1 MSSSAVKRKLSSSVD
16 GKAIKI
22 ISTAT
27 PGTLIH
33 TAVSG
38 TVTGTYDEI
47 WLWAYNG
54 YTSDVTLTVE
64 FGGTSVPDQNIITT
78 IPYKSGLIPIVP
90 GFLLQNEMVVSAF
103 TTTASGVVTIYGF
116 VNAITD

>member
-1 MSSSAVKRKLSSSVD
+1 MSSSAVKRKLSESID

-22 ISTAT
+22 SSSAT

-38 TVTGTYDEI
+38 TTSGTYDEI

-54 YTSDVTLTVE
+54 NTSNVVITIE
-64 FGGTSVPDQNIITT
+64 FGGYTVPDQNIVTT
-78 IPYKSGLIPIVP
+78 IPYRSGLIPIIP
-90 GFLLQNEMVVSAF
+90 GFLLQNGNTVTAF
-103 TTTASGVVTIYGF
+103 ATTSGVVTLNGF
-116 VNAITD
+116 VNLITD

>member
-22 ISTAT
+22 INTTT

-33 TAVSG
+33 TSVSG
-38 TVTGTYDEI
+38 TIAGTYDEI

-54 YTSDVTLTVE
+54 HISNVDLTIE
-64 FGGTSVPDQNIITT
+64 FGGYDEPDQNITT
-78 IPYKSGLIPIVP
+78 TLPYKAGLIPIVP
-90 GFLLQNEMVVSAF
+90 GFLLQNEKEVTAF
-103 TTTASGVVTIYGF
+103 TTVSGVVTLYGF
-116 VNAITD
+116 VNSITD

>member
-1 MSSSAVKRKLSSSVD
+1 MSSSAVKRKLSSSID

-27 PGTLIH
+27 PGTMIH

-38 TVTGTYDEI
+38 TTPGTYDEI

-54 YTSDVTLTVE
+54 HTSNVDLTIE
-64 FGGTSVPDQNIITT
+64 FGGTSVPDQNITT
-78 IPYKSGLIPIVP
+78 TLPYKAGLIPIVP
-90 GFLLQNEMVVSAF
+90 GFLLQNSLVVSAF
-103 TTTASGVVTIYGF
+103 TTVSGVVTLHGF